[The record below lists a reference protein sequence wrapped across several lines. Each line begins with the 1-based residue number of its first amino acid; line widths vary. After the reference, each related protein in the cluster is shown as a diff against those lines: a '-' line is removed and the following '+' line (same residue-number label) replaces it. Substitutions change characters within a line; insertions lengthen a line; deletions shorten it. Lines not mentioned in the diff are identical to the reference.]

1 MKSSEFIK
9 ENIKLPASQRPW
21 MKMEEEEELDEISRR
36 DFLKG
41 AGATIGAAALGSNP
55 AQAQSNSD
63 PLYLTWYCYSL
74 SKWMTPQQQAMLKK
88 VKADMNNPRS
98 DRMREEAGHDALK
111 VINSASRKYGADSS
125 ESDKDIAEHARKA
138 LQELYWATGN

>member
-9 ENIKLPASQRPW
+9 ENMKLPASQRPW

-41 AGATIGAAALGSNP
+41 AGAAVGAVALGNTS
-55 AQAQSNSD
+55 QAQSNTD

-74 SKWMTPQQQAMLKK
+74 SKWMTPQQEVMLKK
-88 VKADMNNPRS
+88 VKADMNDPRS
-98 DRMREEAGHDALK
+98 NKMREEAGRDALR
-111 VINSASRKYGADSS
+111 VINSASKKYGADSP
-125 ESDKDIAEHARKA
+125 ESNKAMAEHARKA
-138 LQELYWATGN
+138 LQELYWAQ

>member
-41 AGATIGAAALGSNP
+41 AGATIGAAALGAKP

-63 PLYLTWYCYSL
+63 PLYLTFYCYNL
-74 SKWMTPQQQAMLKK
+74 SKWMTPQQQKMLEKIR
-88 VKADMNNPRS
+88 ADMPLGSAS
-98 DRMREEAGHDALK
+98 DRMRELAGRDTLRVVNRAM
-111 VINSASRKYGADSS
+111 AKYGADSP
-125 ESDKDIAEHARKA
+125 ESDKAIAEHARKA
-138 LQELYWATGN
+138 LQDLYWAQ